1 MRKIIDLLSITVLV
15 ASPVALGMVYAQTS
29 ASQAVVQ
36 PIEVITDKNFP
47 LNRPQTVNFEPNE
60 GFYKLTKR
68 QKDDQ
73 LRDWLLM
80 TALSGK
86 GLSSEKISQG
96 VYDLPAVRYDFIS
109 PVANFEY
116 GSTRSRYVGDGKI
129 VALVPN
135 TTSKEQRMDDLA
147 HIADRHRK
155 DQGEKPKI
163 IEVFEYEIAPDKQ
176 SSFIT
181 RKETINSEQL
191 FSSAYGY
198 SEITI
203 NNQNDLQS
211 FLNQVDDITF
221 AQVNG
226 SSLTV
231 GGRKIYK
238 DKDNRKHQNLRVEDI
253 AALWQSDFNN
263 INGSLFSLDLEYDYP
278 RILQALEKATP
289 LLNKLELD
297 GKPVISDRDI
307 KQAKQGLSH
316 QDKEPY
322 FDLIAKLKKFWMSNY
337 LVNKVFNEG
346 EIAAEVEKELKIYR
360 DNEYKAS
367 QDSIK
372 NFKEKHYKEIQL
384 AYESGLTTEKINS
397 KVIDIENKE
406 QKYENE
412 WNQYLEKEIP
422 RKKNEIIYNKQKP
435 IDNLLDAEQKK
446 GFMIA
451 RYDGNLQEKKA
462 GLQGTEVGMTLFYTD
477 LLMKILNFNFQ
488 NSTVET
494 AIEDFKPTTR
504 IPISS
509 IYKSELKQFQYSRLW
524 LEPNDKGFQVAN
536 EDKDLIFAPNATQ
549 IKAASSD
556 RPQSDKET
564 NARPDTTAFLN
575 WWNNHYEEVA
585 RYEPQYERLN
595 QIMKWSLVINWL
607 NQHQQNELY
616 LQYQQSNPLSFLQ
629 PLKVKRDNWFPDWVR
644 SQGKQ
649 LKFRKWDKITFLSE
663 GYNYK
668 GRKTEKLKFLESENI
683 DKKYGKPYPSLYGGV
698 SLAGEKNFEGRI
710 SLPKDSKIGNL
721 GRSNIDYKSVKFQRG
736 KLEFKTLDGTKYR
749 VRPLS
754 KTVSE
759 TIVEPKPEAKLRSPN
774 AELTNQPFSSKVTQ
788 IPDGLK
794 LENAIG
800 DTEFGNLNISKTA
813 NGFKVG
819 FESRDIDAGYSLAS
833 RLSVGTSRL
842 NPKKVSVLDAL
853 REMDDVVF
861 VRYSPSQPNDYFVQ
875 LSKSNNKWLKFSE
888 QPLADG
894 SGGGA
899 KPPSKRIMSVA
910 EPEDG
915 ARNFNFESLNEG
927 QVSQQTQGFQQFSG
941 KRANYKSSYNYRK
954 EAQKLAAEPVKYLLK
969 QKLDLQF
976 RIKNIDVELKAGNY
990 TRAAK
995 SINESIKLHGSE
1007 PNLMLRKAAVNVHEG
1022 RLKVERITP
1031 EGVKP
1036 FKQNFFD
1043 EINNRNFKVIENNT
1057 EFIYV
1062 QDSPGLNNLQFKQSI
1077 SQSVP
1082 FGSGA
1087 RFYKLQPGEI
1097 GRVKIRQSGLGDVSV
1112 SSNPSTKT
1120 TGSNVGDSL
1129 RFQFQNSPQRF
1140 VTNNECQENDESDKN
1155 QNTNKCSLEKPVYVV
1170 TTSEKN

>member
-47 LNRPQTVNFEPNE
+47 LNRPQAVNFEPNE

-68 QKDDQ
+68 QKDNQ

-86 GLSSEKISQG
+86 GLSSEQISQG
-96 VYDLPAVRYDFIS
+96 VYDLPTMRYDFMN

-116 GSTRSRYVGDGKI
+116 GTTRSRYVGDGKI
-129 VALVPN
+129 VALVPKA
-135 TTSKEQRMDDLA
+135 TFKEQRMDDLA

-176 SSFIT
+176 SSVIT
-181 RKETINSEQL
+181 RKEPINGEQL

-198 SEITI
+198 FETTI
-203 NNQNDLQS
+203 NSQNDLQS

-221 AQVNG
+221 AQVN
-226 SSLTV
+226 SYSLSV
-231 GGRKIYK
+231 GGRKIKSYK
-238 DKDNRKHQNLRVEDI
+238 YQGIRLEDI
-253 AALWQSDFNN
+253 AALWQSGKKYNN
-263 INGSLFSLDLEYDYP
+263 SGFSLDPNFDYP
-278 RILQALEKATP
+278 GLEKSLDRAKQ
-289 LLNKLELD
+289 LLQSFRLD
-297 GKPVISDRDI
+297 GKLVISDQDI
-307 KQAKQGLSH
+307 EKAKQGLLK
-316 QDKEPY
+316 QEIVPY
-322 FDLIAKLKKFWMSNY
+322 RELIDKLKNFLKSKDSKKAFFEGDIGKAIKQARDSY
-337 LVNKVFNEG
+337 LKKQNQ
-346 EIAAEVEKELKIYR
+346 EITLENQRYKSQVKAEIEVKI
-360 DNEYKAS
+360 KSAKQS
-367 QDSIK
+367 GTSAI
-372 NFKEKHYKEIQL
+372 EIQ
-384 AYESGLTTEKINS
+384 
-397 KVIDIENKE
+397 
-406 QKYENE
+406 QM
-412 WNQYLEKEIP
+412 
-422 RKKNEIIYNKQKP
+422 
-435 IDNLLDAEQKK
+435 LDAEILQAEQKFK
-446 GFMIA
+446 QFQDNVIKQKDKELQQFVNTKIIQKQQEVYKFLDTPQTQGFQSA
-451 RYDGNLQEKKA
+451 RYDGDLK
-462 GLQGTEVGMTLFYTD
+462 GTEVGMVLFYTD
-477 LLMKILNFNFQ
+477 LLMKLWDFNFE
-488 NSTVET
+488 NSTIKT
-494 AIEDFKPTTR
+494 GIEDFKPETK
-504 IPISS
+504 ISISS
-509 IYKSELKQFQYSRLW
+509 IYQKELEDLSSARLW
-524 LEPNDKGFQVAN
+524 LGPNDKGFQAAN
-536 EDKDLIFAPNATQ
+536 ENKNILFARNTTQ
-549 IKAASSD
+549 IYAKSSNPL
-556 RPQSDKET
+556 RPKDEQQADVSI
-564 NARPDTTAFLN
+564 NAFVS
-575 WWNNHYEEVA
+575 WWNDHYEEVA
-585 RYEPQYERLN
+585 RYEPQYEQLN

-607 NQHQQNELY
+607 NQ
-616 LQYQQSNPLSFLQ
+616 SNQDNSLGFLQ
-629 PLKVKRDNWFPDWVR
+629 NVSIKRDNWFPDWIKAQA
-644 SQGKQ
+644 SN
-649 LKFRKWDKITFLSE
+649 LKFKKWQQIGFFE
-663 GYNYK
+663 RGYK
-668 GRKTEKLKFLESENI
+668 GTKTETMPLLVSEKFNRF
-683 DKKYGKPYPSLYGGV
+683 GKNNSSFSGGV
-698 SLAGEKNFEGRI
+698 SLADRRTFQNRP
-710 SLPKDSKIGNL
+710 SLPKNIELEKPIF
-721 GRSNIDYKSVKFQRG
+721 RSNIDYKSVKVESR
-736 KLEFKTLDGTKYR
+736 KLEFNTLDGTKYR
-749 VRPLS
+749 VKTLN

-759 TIVEPKPEAKLRSPN
+759 TIVEPKPQAKLRSPN
-774 AELTNQPFSSKVTQ
+774 AEITSQPFSSKITQ
-788 IPDGLK
+788 LTDGVK
-794 LENAIG
+794 LENTVG
-800 DTEFGNLNISKTA
+800 GTEFGNLNISKTA

-842 NPKKVSVLDAL
+842 NPKKVGVLDAL

-915 ARNFNFESLNEG
+915 ARNFNFESLNEA

-941 KRANYKSSYNYRK
+941 KGANYKSSYNYRK
-954 EAQKLAAEPVKYLLK
+954 EAQKLAAEPVQYLLK

-1082 FGSGA
+1082 FSSGA

-1097 GRVKIRQSGLGDVSV
+1097 SRVKIRQSGLGDVSV

-1155 QNTNKCSLEKPVYVV
+1155 QNTNKCPLEKPVYVV

>member
-47 LNRPQTVNFEPNE
+47 LNRPQAVNFEPNE
-60 GFYKLTKR
+60 GFDKLTKR

-86 GLSSEKISQG
+86 GLSSEQISQG

-129 VALVPN
+129 VVLVPN

-181 RKETINSEQL
+181 RKETINGEQL

-203 NNQNDLQS
+203 NNQNELQS

-226 SSLTV
+226 SNLTV

-238 DKDNRKHQNLRVEDI
+238 DKDNRKDQSLHVEDI

-263 INGSLFSLDLEYDYP
+263 INGSLFSLDWEFDYP
-278 RILQALEKATP
+278 RLAQTLDKAKP
-289 LLNKLELD
+289 LLQKLKLD
-297 GKPVISDRDI
+297 GYPIISDQDI
-307 KQAKQGLSH
+307 QEAKQGLSR
-316 QDKEPY
+316 QDKKPY
-322 FDLIAKLKKFWMSNY
+322 FNLIVKLEAFWNSKK
-337 LVNKVFNEG
+337 LVNQVFNEG
-346 EIAAEVEKELKIYR
+346 KLAAEVEKELKISR
-360 DNEYKAS
+360 DKEYKAS
-367 QDSIK
+367 QQSIK
-372 NFKEKHYKEIQL
+372 QSQEQSQKEIQL
-384 AYESGLTTEKINS
+384 LFESNLSSEEINAKILAIDNVQKKLETEW
-397 KVIDIENKE
+397 E
-406 QKYENE
+406 KYLK
-412 WNQYLEKEIP
+412 QEIS
-422 RKKNEIIYNKQKP
+422 RKKEEIILSKKQV
-435 IDNLLDAEQKK
+435 INNLLAAQQEK
-446 GFMIA
+446 GFQIA
-451 RYDGNLQEKKA
+451 RYEGNLQEKKA

-477 LLMKILNFNFQ
+477 LLMKIFWFNFK
-488 NSTVET
+488 NATLET
-494 AIEDFKPTTR
+494 GIEDFHPETR
-504 IPISS
+504 IAISS
-509 IYKSELKQFQYSRLW
+509 IYKSDLQKVNFTRLW
-524 LEPNDKGFQVAN
+524 LEPNDKGFQIAN
-536 EDKDLIFAPNATQ
+536 ENKDIIFAPNATQ

-564 NARPDTTAFLN
+564 NAPPDTTAFLN

-585 RYEPQYERLN
+585 RHEPQYERLN

-607 NQHQQNELY
+607 NQHQPNELS
-616 LQYQQSNPLSFLQ
+616 LQYEQSNPLSFLQ
-629 PLKVKRDNWFPDWVR
+629 AVKVKRDNWFPDWVIT
-644 SQGKQ
+644 QGER
-649 LKFRKWDKITFLSE
+649 LKFKKWGAITFFPQ

-668 GRKTEKLKFLESENI
+668 GRKTEKLSFLRSEEINNR
-683 DKKYGKPYPSLYGGV
+683 YGKPYAYIYGGV
-698 SLAGEKNFEGRI
+698 SLAGGKTFERRI
-710 SLPKDSKIGNL
+710 SLPKDSKIGNIH
-721 GRSNIDYKSVKFQRG
+721 RSNIDPKSVRSQKG

-749 VRPLS
+749 VKALS

-759 TIVEPKPEAKLRSPN
+759 TIVEAKPEAKLRSPN

-800 DTEFGNLNISKTA
+800 DTEFANLNITKTA

-819 FESRDIDAGYSLAS
+819 FESRDIDTGYSLAS
-833 RLSVGTSRL
+833 RLSTETSRL
-842 NPKKVSVLDAL
+842 NLKKVSVLDAL
-853 REMDDVVF
+853 RQMDDVVLIK
-861 VRYSPSQPNDYFVQ
+861 YSPSQPNDYFVQ

-899 KPPSKRIMSVA
+899 KPPSKRIMSVG
-910 EPEDG
+910 EPEEG
-915 ARNFNFESLNEG
+915 ARNFNFESLNEA
-927 QVSQQTQGFQQFSG
+927 QVSQQTQGFKQFSG

-954 EAQKLAAEPVKYLLK
+954 EAQKLAAEPVQYLLK
-969 QKLDLQF
+969 QKLDLKL
-976 RIKNIDVELKAGNY
+976 RIQNIDASLKAGDY
-990 TRAAK
+990 TKAAK

-1007 PNLMLRKAAVNVHEG
+1007 SNLMLRKAAVNVHEG

-1087 RFYKLQPGEI
+1087 RFYKLQSGEI

-1155 QNTNKCSLEKPVYVV
+1155 QNTNKCPLEKPVYVV

>member
-1 MRKIIDLLSITVLV
+1 M
-15 ASPVALGMVYAQTS
+15 
-29 ASQAVVQ
+29 
-36 PIEVITDKNFP
+36 
-47 LNRPQTVNFEPNE
+47 
-60 GFYKLTKR
+60 
-68 QKDDQ
+68 
-73 LRDWLLM
+73 
-80 TALSGK
+80 
-86 GLSSEKISQG
+86 
-96 VYDLPAVRYDFIS
+96 
-109 PVANFEY
+109 
-116 GSTRSRYVGDGKI
+116 
-129 VALVPN
+129 PN
-135 TTSKEQRMDDLA
+135 TASKEQRMDDLA

-176 SSFIT
+176 SSVIS
-181 RKETINSEQL
+181 RKEPINGEQI

-198 SEITI
+198 FETTI
-203 NNQNDLQS
+203 NSQNNLQS

-226 SSLTV
+226 SSLNV

-238 DKDNRKHQNLRVEDI
+238 DKDKRKHQGLRVEDI

-263 INGSLFSLDLEYDYP
+263 INGSLFSLDWEFDYP
-278 RILQALEKATP
+278 RIAQALEKAKP
-289 LLNKLELD
+289 LLQKLKLD
-297 GKPVISDRDI
+297 GKLIISDQDI
-307 KQAKQGLSH
+307 QEAKQGLLR
-316 QDKEPY
+316 QDKKFY
-322 FDLIAKLKKFWMSNY
+322 FNLIAKLKKFLSSEE
-337 LVNKVFNEG
+337 LVNQAFSKEKL
-346 EIAAEVEKELKIYR
+346 AAEIEKELNIYK
-360 DNEYKAS
+360 DKKYKAS
-367 QDSIK
+367 QQSIK
-372 NFKEKHYKEIQL
+372 QSKEQSQKEIQQAL
-384 AYESGLTTEKINS
+384 ESGLSPEEINAKIIA
-397 KVIDIENKE
+397 IDYE
-406 QKYENE
+406 QKKLESE
-412 WNQYLEKEIP
+412 WEKYLEQEIPWKKKEIISS
-422 RKKNEIIYNKQKP
+422 KKKEIY
-435 IDNLLDAEQKK
+435 DLLDAQQKN
-446 GFMIA
+446 GFQIA
-451 RYDGNLQEKKA
+451 RYNGNLQDKKE

-477 LLMKILNFNFQ
+477 LLMKIWEFNFQ
-488 NSTVET
+488 KATLET
-494 AIEDFKPTTR
+494 DIEGFDPETR
-504 IPISS
+504 IAVSP
-509 IYKSELKQFQYSRLW
+509 IYKSELKQSNYVRLW
-524 LEPNDKGFQVAN
+524 LEPDDKGFQVAN
-536 EDKDLIFAPNATQ
+536 ENRDIIFAPNATQ

-556 RPQSDKET
+556 RPQSNKET
-564 NARPDTTAFLN
+564 NAPPDTAAFLN
-575 WWNNHYEEVA
+575 WWNNHYKEVA

-616 LQYQQSNPLSFLQ
+616 LQYQQSNPLSYLQ

-644 SQGKQ
+644 TQGKQ

-698 SLAGEKNFEGRI
+698 SLAGGKNFEGRI

-800 DTEFGNLNISKTA
+800 DTEFDNLNISKTA

-899 KPPSKRIMSVA
+899 KPPSKQIMSVG
-910 EPEDG
+910 EPEEG
-915 ARNFNFESLNEG
+915 ARNFNFESLNEA
-927 QVSQQTQGFQQFSG
+927 QVSQQTQGFKQFSG
-941 KRANYKSSYNYRK
+941 KGANYKSSYNYRK
-954 EAQKLAAEPVKYLLK
+954 EAQKLAAEPVQYLIK
-969 QKLDLQF
+969 QKLDLKL
-976 RIKNIDVELKAGNY
+976 RIQNIDASLKAGDY
-990 TRAAK
+990 TKAAK

-1155 QNTNKCSLEKPVYVV
+1155 QNTNKCPLEKPVYVV